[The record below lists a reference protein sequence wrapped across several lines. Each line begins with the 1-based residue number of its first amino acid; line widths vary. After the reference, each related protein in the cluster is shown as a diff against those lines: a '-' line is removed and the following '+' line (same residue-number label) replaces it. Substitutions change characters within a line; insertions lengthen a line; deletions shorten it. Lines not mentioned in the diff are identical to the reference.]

1 MRRMTLATVARYV
14 VLSVLALLELVPLAI
29 LLIVSLKTQ
38 GQIAINPLLP
48 VPPFH
53 FENYSVAW
61 RQVQRYMLNSA
72 TITLSTLLGNM
83 LLSVIAAYVFARH
96 SFPGK
101 NVLYGLIIGL
111 MMIPGVSILIPRF
124 ILVRDLRLLNSL
136 SGVIIPGI
144 FAASGFNIFVLRTF
158 FESLPEELYESARLD
173 GAGHF
178 VLLSKITVPLS
189 WPILSSLS
197 ILQILWTWNDYI
209 WPLMVLQSDSL
220 RTIAIGLVYF
230 ADSRNPQLGVQM
242 AGSVIAAI
250 PLFILFFLAMRTF
263 IEGLTTGA
271 LKL

>member
-1 MRRMTLATVARYV
+1 MIFV
-14 VLSVLALLELVPLAI
+14 VLSALVVFELAPLAI

-38 GQIAINPLLP
+38 GQIAINPL
-48 VPPFH
+48 VPTPPYQ
-53 FENYSVAW
+53 FENYVVAW
-61 RQVQRYMLNSA
+61 AQVRRYMLNSMA
-72 TITLSTLLGNM
+72 ITVSTLLGNM
-83 LLSVIAAYVFARH
+83 LLSVVAAYVFARH
-96 SFPGK
+96 DFPGK
-101 NVLYGLIIGL
+101 KTIFALILGL

-124 ILVRDLRLLNSL
+124 ILVRDLKLLNKL

-158 FESLPEELYESARLD
+158 FESLPEELFESARLD

-178 VLLSKITVPLS
+178 VLLARITVPLS

-209 WPLMVLQSDSL
+209 WPLMVLQSDRL

-250 PLFILFFLAMRTF
+250 PLFILFFIAMRTF

-271 LKL
+271 LKI